1 MIKVIRQIVYKE
13 KKLSAVINTA
23 LQTVDKVALG
33 ETMKKSL

>member
-23 LQTVDKVALG
+23 LNFLVVL
-33 ETMKKSL
+33 

>member
-1 MIKVIRQIVYKE
+1 MIKVIGQIVYKE

-33 ETMKKSL
+33 YKA